1 VAVKSTIQ
9 EFVMTAIETPHPTP
23 QLPPTFN
30 RLAWSNLSAQ
40 SAEQIALAAAPI
52 VAVLV
57 LGVGEG
63 QTGLLQT
70 ALTLP
75 FILFAIPA
83 GLLTDRIS
91 RRTLMAGAES
101 LRAAALAAI
110 LLLIWLGALTLP
122 LLALLGFVAV
132 CGTVAYSVAAPALVP
147 SLVSPQS
154 LPAANA
160 RIELA
165 RTIAFASGPALGGV
179 LVGWMGAGPAFG
191 FAAAL
196 SVVAVILL
204 SGIYEPARAATA
216 RRHPLQ
222 EIKEGASFVLHHA
235 LLRPVFITQFIF
247 NTASFLLLAV
257 FVPYAVRRLGLSA
270 TGVGA
275 TLAMYGVGMV
285 VGALLATRV
294 MRRLAFGTVIGLGP
308 VTGLVASAV
317 MALTTVIPT
326 PFLAGLS
333 FFLLGVGPILWV
345 ISTTTLRQSVTP
357 PRLLGRVS
365 AINILSYG
373 ARPLGSTLGAIVG
386 GLYGAEACLYLAVA
400 IFGAQAL
407 VILVSPAVSLA
418 RQPDMVTDAPAA
430 RAC

>member
-1 VAVKSTIQ
+1 MSAD
-9 EFVMTAIETPHPTP
+9 TPR
-23 QLPPTFN
+23 LPATFN
-30 RLAWSNLSAQ
+30 RLAWSNLAAQ

-52 VAVLV
+52 VAVLL

-75 FILFAIPA
+75 FMLFAIPF
-83 GLLTDRIS
+83 GLIADRVS
-91 RRTLMAGAES
+91 RRSLMVGAEA
-101 LRAAALAAI
+101 LRAAALLAI
-110 LLLIWLGALTLP
+110 LVLIWLGWLTLP
-122 LLALLGFVAV
+122 LLAALGFAAV

-147 SLVSPQS
+147 SLVTPEL

-179 LVGWMGAGPAFG
+179 LVGWMGAAPAFG

-196 SVVAVILL
+196 SVIAVALL
-204 SGIYEPARAATA
+204 AGIYEPARAVTT
-216 RRHPLQ
+216 RRHPLH
-222 EIKEGASFVLHHA
+222 EIREGLAFVYRHA

-285 VGALLATRV
+285 VGALLATRL
-294 MRRLAFGTVIGLGP
+294 MRCLAFGTVIGLGP
-308 VTGLVASAV
+308 VTGFVAASV
-317 MALTTVIPT
+317 MALTTLVPVA
-326 PFLAGLS
+326 PLAGLS
-333 FFLLGVGPILWV
+333 FFLLGAGPILWV

-373 ARPLGSTLGAIVG
+373 ARPLGSALGAVIG
-386 GLYGAEACLYLAVA
+386 GLYGAEACLCLAVA

-407 VILVSPAVSLA
+407 VILLSPAVSLS
-418 RQPDMVTDAPAA
+418 RQPDMIGECSAA
-430 RAC
+430 GA

>member
-1 VAVKSTIQ
+1 MSA
-9 EFVMTAIETPHPTP
+9 ATPH
-23 QLPPTFN
+23 LPPTFN
-30 RLAWSNLSAQ
+30 RLAWSNLAAQ

-52 VAVLV
+52 VAVLL

-83 GLLTDRIS
+83 GLLADRIS
-91 RRTLMAGAES
+91 RRWLMAGAEA
-101 LRAAALAAI
+101 LRAAALAGI
-110 LLLIWLGALTLP
+110 LIAIWLGWMTLP

-147 SLVSPQS
+147 SLVTSQQ

-165 RTIAFASGPALGGV
+165 RTVAFASGPALGGV
-179 LVGWMGAGPAFG
+179 LVGWVGAAPAFG

-196 SVVAVILL
+196 SVIAVVLL
-204 SGIYEPARAATA
+204 SGIYEPARAPAP

-222 EIKEGASFVLHHA
+222 DIKEGAGFVLHHP

-257 FVPYAVRRLGLSA
+257 FVPYAVRHLGLSA
-270 TGVGA
+270 TGVGT

-285 VGALLATRV
+285 VGALLATRA
-294 MRRLAFGTVIGLGP
+294 MKRFAFGTVIGLGP
-308 VTGLVASAV
+308 VTGFVAATV
-317 MALTTVIPT
+317 MALTTIVPT
-326 PFLAGLS
+326 PLLAGLS

-357 PRLLGRVS
+357 PSLLGRVS
-365 AINILSYG
+365 AINIMSYG
-373 ARPLGSTLGAIVG
+373 ARPLGSALGAIVG
-386 GLYGAEACLYLAVA
+386 GLYSAEVCLYVAAA
-400 IFGAQAL
+400 IFAAQAL
-407 VILVSPAVSLA
+407 VILMSPAVSLA
-418 RQPDMVTDAPAA
+418 RQPDMVGDAAA
-430 RAC
+430 LQAC

>member
-1 VAVKSTIQ
+1 MSATD
-9 EFVMTAIETPHPTP
+9 ATP
-23 QLPPTFN
+23 LPPTFN
-30 RLAWSNLSAQ
+30 RLAWSNLAAQ
-40 SAEQIALAAAPI
+40 SAEQVALAAAPI
-52 VAVLV
+52 VAVLL

-83 GLLTDRIS
+83 GFLADRMS
-91 RRTLMAGAES
+91 RRRLMAGAEA
-101 LRAAALAAI
+101 LRAAALLAI
-110 LLLIWLGALTLP
+110 LALIGLNLLTLP
-122 LLALLGFVAV
+122 LLALSGFVAV
-132 CGTVAYSVAAPALVP
+132 CGTVVYSVAAPALVP
-147 SLVSPQS
+147 SLVQPQL

-179 LVGWMGAGPAFG
+179 LVGWVGAAPAFG

-196 SVVAVILL
+196 SVIAVLLL
-204 SGIYEPARAATA
+204 SGIYEPVRAPAP

-222 EIKEGASFVLHHA
+222 DIREGAVFVLHHP

-270 TGVGA
+270 TGVG
-275 TLAMYGVGMV
+275 TVLSMYGLGMV
-285 VGALLATRV
+285 AGALSATRV
-294 MRRLAFGTVIGLGP
+294 MKRLPFGVVIGLGP
-308 VTGLVASAV
+308 VTGFAAAAV
-317 MALTTVIPT
+317 LALTTWIPSAA
-326 PFLAGLS
+326 LAGLG
-333 FFLLGVGPILWV
+333 FFLLGAGPILWV

-365 AINILSYG
+365 AINIMSYG
-373 ARPLGSTLGAIVG
+373 ARPIGSALGALVG
-386 GLYGAEACLYLAVA
+386 GFYGAEACLYLAVA

-407 VILVSPAVSLA
+407 VILASPAVGLA
-418 RQPDMVTDAPAA
+418 RQPDMVGDGAKA
-430 RAC
+430 

>member
-1 VAVKSTIQ
+1 
-9 EFVMTAIETPHPTP
+9 MTAIETPR
-23 QLPPTFN
+23 LPPTFN

-52 VAVLV
+52 VAVLL

-91 RRTLMAGAES
+91 RRKLMAGAEA

-165 RTIAFASGPALGGV
+165 RTVAFASGPALGGV
-179 LVGWMGAGPAFG
+179 LVGWVGAAPAFG

-204 SGIYEPARAATA
+204 SGIYEPARAAAA

-235 LLRPVFITQFIF
+235 LLRPVFITQLIF
-247 NTASFLLLAV
+247 NTASFLVLAV
-257 FVPYAVRRLGLSA
+257 FVPYGVRRLGLSA
-270 TGVGA
+270 TGIGA

-308 VTGLVASAV
+308 VAGLAAAAV
-317 MALTTVIPT
+317 MALTTFIPT
-326 PFLAGLS
+326 PFLAALS

-373 ARPLGSTLGAIVG
+373 ARPLGSALGAIVG

-400 IFGAQAL
+400 IFGTQAL

-418 RQPDMVTDAPAA
+418 RQPEMVTDATAA
-430 RAC
+430 RTC

>member
-1 VAVKSTIQ
+1 
-9 EFVMTAIETPHPTP
+9 MTDIETPHLTP
-23 QLPPTFN
+23 HLPPTFN

-52 VAVLV
+52 VAVLL

-91 RRTLMAGAES
+91 RRKLMAGAEA
-101 LRAAALAAI
+101 LRALALLGI
-110 LLLIWLGALTLP
+110 LALIWLGWLTLP

-147 SLVSPQS
+147 SLVPPQS

-179 LVGWMGAGPAFG
+179 LVGWVGAAPAFG
-191 FAAAL
+191 CAAAL

-216 RRHPLQ
+216 RRNPLQ
-222 EIKEGASFVLHHA
+222 EIKEGASFVLHHE

-270 TGVGA
+270 TGVGV

-308 VTGLVASAV
+308 VTGLVAAAV
-317 MALTTVIPT
+317 MALTTEFPA
-326 PFLAGLS
+326 PWLAGLS

-373 ARPLGSTLGAIVG
+373 ARPLGSALGAIVG
-386 GLYGAEACLYLAVA
+386 GFYGAEACLYLAVA

-407 VILVSPAVSLA
+407 VILLSPAVSLA